1 MATTHPKLEDCL
13 VNPERDLP
21 VLRSLM
27 VDMDSSVH
35 QAGKLKLEGTYTA
48 GKSVSQPDGW

>member
-48 GKSVSQPDGW
+48 GKTVSQPAGW